1 MHHPETPNHPRQ
13 TPQCKECHPQT
24 LPPRNRNTQQYT
36 PSWPGAPQGALTQPH
51 STHTLPL
58 TFTNTLGPE
67 DCCHTNSHKPPPLRH
82 TGLLSTQDS
91 TVATQ
96 LLVQAHPQVPQDVW
110 GNPDTSGPHGT
121 PRTQAV
127 HTPPA
132 QLVLPAPLP
141 GGLPGGNGERA
152 GLTSL
157 LRLPPNIPAGTS
169 GLAPFSIPSLL
180 SRSGQGP
187 TSPFP

>member
-1 MHHPETPNHPRQ
+1 MPCITRRHLTIQDRPHSARSVTPRHS
-13 TPQCKECHPQT
+13 H
-24 LPPRNRNTQQYT
+24 LGIGT
-36 PSWPGAPQGALTQPH
+36 PS
-51 STHTLPL
+51 STHPHGPGHPKVHSHSHTPHTHNLS
-58 TFTNTLGPE
+58 NTLGPE

-96 LLVQAHPQVPQDVW
+96 LLVQAHPQVPRDVW